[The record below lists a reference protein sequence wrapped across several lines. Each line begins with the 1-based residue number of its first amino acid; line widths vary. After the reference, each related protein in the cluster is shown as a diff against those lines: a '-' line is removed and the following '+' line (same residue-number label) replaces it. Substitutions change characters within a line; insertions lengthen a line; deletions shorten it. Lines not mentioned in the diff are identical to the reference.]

1 VRIEESFTVTRP
13 PDETFQYL
21 ADIEHEPRWNPWA
34 IEVTKVTSGPIG
46 PGSRFRG
53 RYKRFGV
60 VEQELADY
68 VPSRRITYRSNTM
81 GAASMTFELQ
91 PNASSTRITL
101 TGQADPPGLMKL
113 LDPVM
118 GLMMRGHFRDLVE
131 GLKRE
136 LQTVSPKIGQPALER

>member
-13 PDETFQYL
+13 RAETFQYL
-21 ADIEHEPRWNPWA
+21 ADIEHEVRWNPWA
-34 IEVTKVTSGPIG
+34 IEVAKVTSGPIG

-68 VPSRRITYRSNTM
+68 VPPSRITYRSNTM

-91 PNASSTRITL
+91 PHASGTHITL

-113 LDPVM
+113 FDPVM
-118 GLMMRGHFRDLVE
+118 GLMMRGHFRDLAE
-131 GLKRE
+131 GIKRE
-136 LQTVSPKIGQPALER
+136 LRTDAPNVGQPAPER

>member
-1 VRIEESFTVTRP
+1 VRVEETFIVTP
-13 PDETFQYL
+13 APDETFQYL

-34 IEVTKVTSGPIG
+34 IEVTKITSGPIG

-68 VPSRRITYRSNTM
+68 LPPRRITYRSNTM
-81 GAASMTFELQ
+81 GAASMTFDLE
-91 PNASSTRITL
+91 PHASGTRITL

-113 LDPVM
+113 FDPVM
-118 GLMMRGHFRDLVE
+118 RLLMQGHFRDLVE
-131 GLKRE
+131 GIRRE
-136 LQTVSPKIGQPALER
+136 LQTVSTKVGQPTAER